1 MTLTQR
7 ITQVLQQRKI
17 MQEQLKDR
25 RALSR
30 QRLEAICEKPADSDN
45 RVIIFDSAKGA

>member
-17 MQEQLKDR
+17 MQEHLKDR
-25 RALSR
+25 RSLSR
-30 QRLEAICEKPADSDN
+30 QRLEAICDKPADSDD
-45 RVIIFDSAKGA
+45 RVIIFNGAKRA